1 MSEVKIGLQMYSVK
15 PQIAELG
22 LETVLKTLA
31 KAGVEYLELAGYYG
45 RSPEELKELFDR
57 YGLKAI
63 AAHVKPAD
71 TESALEYIDL
81 LGIKKVYVPIVPL
94 RRFDEGE
101 YQILLDEIKAAKAI
115 FDTRGITYG
124 YHNHKQEFDGG
135 RDRVAELLGE
145 VDGLT
150 SELDIFWATAAGRDP
165 ECLVKKYGKKLSAL
179 HIRDMDPRADISDP
193 TAYPHAIAGEGQCKA
208 YECYALARDEGVD
221 TFILEVGEYPIEYAE
236 YIRRSFENIKDFEVR
251 MREGAVK

>member
-22 LETVLKTLA
+22 LETVLKALSE
-31 KAGVEYLELAGYYG
+31 AGVRNLELAGYYG
-45 RSPEELKELFDR
+45 LTPMEFKMLLDR
-57 YGLKAI
+57 FGLTAI
-63 AAHVKPAD
+63 AAHVKPSD
-71 TESALEYIDL
+71 TETALEYIDL

-101 YQILLDEIKAAKAI
+101 YQILLDDIKAAKAI

-124 YHNHKQEFDGG
+124 YHNHKQEYEDGA
-135 RDRVAELLGE
+135 DRVRLLLDEIEGF
-145 VDGLT
+145 T

-165 ECLVKKYGKKLSAL
+165 VLLTREYGKRLSAL

-193 TAYPHAIAGEGQCKA
+193 TAYPHAIAGEGKCRA
-208 YECYALARDEGVD
+208 YECYKAAREAGVD
-221 TFILEVGEYPIEYAE
+221 TFILEVGSYPIDYIE
-236 YIRRSFENIKDFEVR
+236 YIRRSFENIKGFEAK
-251 MREGAVK
+251 MQEGEI